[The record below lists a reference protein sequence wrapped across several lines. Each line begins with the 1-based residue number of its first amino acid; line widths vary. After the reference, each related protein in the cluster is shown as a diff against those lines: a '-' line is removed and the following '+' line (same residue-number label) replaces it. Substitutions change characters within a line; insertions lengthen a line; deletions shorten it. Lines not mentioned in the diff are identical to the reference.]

1 MSKTNS
7 PLYRRR
13 QARGLSMEDAYA
25 ISEAGRDR
33 VTETIGQEIGA
44 VGSAL
49 QEALEKGRKAKGE
62 RDAKAKEAAEK
73 AQLAQDTKSAL
84 DAFETDQY
92 LDDVL
97 DLEHGDELDAIL
109 GTTDKKEVVE
119 AVSSTE
125 TSAEDIEKSKDRVYT
140 DEMAWANLTPDQKAQ
155 KAKEGITSFA
165 DFTAA
170 ASEWRTKNKGYINIA
185 TEGNKRDTQ
194 KSTAWKSPFERRRAT
209 NRFRREA
216 DSIYGTGS
224 MSVGS
229 SDSSQYQKGK
239 TFVEKEYRLPGAS
252 FMGNA
257 AIEGYNMAVDKR
269 NYERQVEADML
280 DYVNEAT
287 KGLDVP
293 ATGISILDRSLSEAA
308 VEMKKKFFNHQKERS
323 QWAAEGRLAE
333 WNTQNDQYKNFSTE
347 TKGLLDGLRAG
358 ITEIGEKVKSGEI
371 DRNASAPEGFS
382 LFTSLM
388 SGNAEIGIVNTENG
402 PTLMGATAHGDPVNI
417 MARSIQD
424 TLRGLQ
430 FIPKQ
435 EPMEFYND
443 FMTRL
448 KDNKIFGVEKQATV
462 MPNGNEVMAYN
473 TKGLENALNVY
484 IKEELKDPNDLRG
497 YASAL
502 LGWSYGQYDAV
513 VDSGGDPRKIV
524 ADKMRQDMDGML
536 SNVKGYKSE
545 ETTGLSTA
553 LANEQIKIRKEQ
565 RGKDSTDASDR
576 GKAENAAFQQVGDF
590 FKDKSVWIRENIG
603 VIGEGGV
610 DYDGTRNL
618 TIESDDGP
626 ISYDL
631 NRKEDIVALI
641 RDYGKKAGGQ
651 GGADFDIYVKNF
663 VEARRSE
670 RKSKASNA
678 IDQYNKFLIESN

>member
-1 MSKTNS
+1 
-7 PLYRRR
+7 
-13 QARGLSMEDAYA
+13 MEDAYA

-73 AQLAQDTKSAL
+73 ASQTAENNLTKANENAAKAFGEKKGSDTSWDSISKGIKINDIKVKYA
-84 DAFETDQY
+84 AP
-92 LDDVL
+92 
-97 DLEHGDELDAIL
+97 
-109 GTTDKKEVVE
+109 
-119 AVSSTE
+119 TE
-125 TSAEDIEKSKDRVYT
+125 TSAEDIKKSKDRVYT
-140 DEMAWANLTPDQKAQ
+140 DKMAWGNLSESQKADY
-155 KAKEGITSFA
+155 AKRGITNLNEFS
-165 DFTAA
+165 AA
-170 ASEWRTKNKGYINIA
+170 AELDRQKNPGRTNIA
-185 TEGNKRDTQ
+185 TKDNKRDTQ
-194 KSTAWKSPFERRRAT
+194 KSTAWAGLGGDPGVEQETPFERRRAT

-229 SDSSQYQKGK
+229 SDSSQYQEGK

-293 ATGISILDRSLSEAA
+293 ATGISTLDRSLSEAA

-553 LANEQIKIRKEQ
+553 LANEQIKIREEQ
-565 RGKDSTDASDR
+565 RKSDKNGKGSGFGEFNNSYDWA
-576 GKAENAAFQQVGDF
+576 
-590 FKDKSVWIRENIG
+590 KSVYKGIDEAPGNIN
-603 VIGEGGV
+603 V
-610 DYDGTRNL
+610 
-618 TIESDDGP
+618 
-626 ISYDL
+626 
-631 NRKEDIVALI
+631 
-641 RDYGKKAGGQ
+641 
-651 GGADFDIYVKNF
+651 
-663 VEARRSE
+663 
-670 RKSKASNA
+670 SKANQIKGVSTVRVKDNTLQLFDSKANLLKTIDFSNVEDGIA
-678 IDQYNKFLIESN
+678 TLAGYANSQGLQIGKEKKSITPPHLNN

>member
-1 MSKTNS
+1 MAWGNLSESQKADYAKRGITN
-7 PLYRRR
+7 LN
-13 QARGLSMEDAYA
+13 EF
-25 ISEAGRDR
+25 
-33 VTETIGQEIGA
+33 
-44 VGSAL
+44 SA
-49 QEALEKGRKAKGE
+49 
-62 RDAKAKEAAEK
+62 AAE
-73 AQLAQDTKSAL
+73 L
-84 DAFETDQY
+84 D
-92 LDDVL
+92 
-97 DLEHGDELDAIL
+97 
-109 GTTDKKEVVE
+109 
-119 AVSSTE
+119 
-125 TSAEDIEKSKDRVYT
+125 R
-140 DEMAWANLTPDQKAQ
+140 QKNP
-155 KAKEGITSFA
+155 G
-165 DFTAA
+165 
-170 ASEWRTKNKGYINIA
+170 RTNIA
-185 TEGNKRDTQ
+185 TKDNKRDTQ
-194 KSTAWKSPFERRRAT
+194 KSTAWAGLGGDPGVEQETPFERRRAT

-229 SDSSQYQKGK
+229 SDSSQYQEGK

-293 ATGISILDRSLSEAA
+293 ATGISTLDRSLSEAA

-553 LANEQIKIRKEQ
+553 LANEQIKIREEQ
-565 RGKDSTDASDR
+565 RKSDKNGKGSGFGEFNNSYDWA
-576 GKAENAAFQQVGDF
+576 
-590 FKDKSVWIRENIG
+590 KSVYKGIDEAPGNIN
-603 VIGEGGV
+603 V
-610 DYDGTRNL
+610 
-618 TIESDDGP
+618 
-626 ISYDL
+626 
-631 NRKEDIVALI
+631 
-641 RDYGKKAGGQ
+641 
-651 GGADFDIYVKNF
+651 
-663 VEARRSE
+663 
-670 RKSKASNA
+670 SKANQIKGVSTVRVKDNTLQLFDSKANLLKTIDFSNVEDGIA
-678 IDQYNKFLIESN
+678 TLAGYANSQGLQIGKEKKSITPPHLNN

>member
-1 MSKTNS
+1 
-7 PLYRRR
+7 
-13 QARGLSMEDAYA
+13 
-25 ISEAGRDR
+25 
-33 VTETIGQEIGA
+33 
-44 VGSAL
+44 
-49 QEALEKGRKAKGE
+49 
-62 RDAKAKEAAEK
+62 
-73 AQLAQDTKSAL
+73 
-84 DAFETDQY
+84 
-92 LDDVL
+92 
-97 DLEHGDELDAIL
+97 
-109 GTTDKKEVVE
+109 
-119 AVSSTE
+119 
-125 TSAEDIEKSKDRVYT
+125 
-140 DEMAWANLTPDQKAQ
+140 
-155 KAKEGITSFA
+155 
-165 DFTAA
+165 
-170 ASEWRTKNKGYINIA
+170 
-185 TEGNKRDTQ
+185 
-194 KSTAWKSPFERRRAT
+194 
-209 NRFRREA
+209 
-216 DSIYGTGS
+216 
-224 MSVGS
+224 
-229 SDSSQYQKGK
+229 
-239 TFVEKEYRLPGAS
+239 
-252 FMGNA
+252 
-257 AIEGYNMAVDKR
+257 
-269 NYERQVEADML
+269 
-280 DYVNEAT
+280 VNEAT

-293 ATGISILDRSLSEAA
+293 ATGISTLDRSLSEAA

-553 LANEQIKIRKEQ
+553 LANEQIKIREEQ
-565 RGKDSTDASDR
+565 RKSDKNGKGSGFGEFNNSYDWA
-576 GKAENAAFQQVGDF
+576 
-590 FKDKSVWIRENIG
+590 KSVYKGIDEAPGNIN
-603 VIGEGGV
+603 V
-610 DYDGTRNL
+610 
-618 TIESDDGP
+618 
-626 ISYDL
+626 
-631 NRKEDIVALI
+631 
-641 RDYGKKAGGQ
+641 
-651 GGADFDIYVKNF
+651 
-663 VEARRSE
+663 
-670 RKSKASNA
+670 SKANQIKGVSTVRVKDNTLQLFDSKANLLKTIDFSNVEDGIA
-678 IDQYNKFLIESN
+678 TLAGYANSQGLQIGKEKKSITPPHLNN